1 ASHHEVA
8 PGQHEIDFQYGNAL
22 KIADNL
28 ITLKLGIKTLAIQ
41 NGYVATFM
49 PKPVYGVPGSGMH
62 THLSLFKDGKN
73 AFYDANS
80 PDGLS
85 NIARGFIAGL
95 LQHSPAFTAIINP
108 LINSYK
114 RLVPGYEAP
123 VYIAWAEKNRSP
135 LVRVPPQ
142 RGIGTRAEL
151 RSPDPS
157 CNPYLA
163 FSAIIQSGLDGV
175 EKILDPG
182 KPCNN
187 VNLYEMSCE
196 EREEWGIRNLPRNLG
211 EALEELEKDETVK
224 RALTPHILDYFLNAK
239 RREWEEFQ
247 RMVHP
252 WEVDRYLELF

>member
-1 ASHHEVA
+1 
-8 PGQHEIDFQYGNAL
+8 
-22 KIADNL
+22 
-28 ITLKLGIKTLAIQ
+28 
-41 NGYVATFM
+41 
-49 PKPVYGVPGSGMH
+49 
-62 THLSLFKDGKN
+62 
-73 AFYDANS
+73 
-80 PDGLS
+80 
-85 NIARGFIAGL
+85 
-95 LQHSPAFTAIINP
+95 
-108 LINSYK
+108 
-114 RLVPGYEAP
+114 
-123 VYIAWAEKNRSP
+123 
-135 LVRVPPQ
+135 
-142 RGIGTRAEL
+142 
-151 RSPDPS
+151 
-157 CNPYLA
+157 LA